1 MLPKSAGSCL
11 KSTVTGARLRAIERS
26 ARLGK
31 LKSSLPA
38 ALRCQRAC
46 AQRSARVQPALTELL
61 ALTAS
66 GVRLAGAF
74 DDMLVLHCR
83 VVDSSEM
90 KYVTARDSVSTIAPS
105 TLAACGRRSA
115 MPLQR
120 AAGLYRRSLGSVRS
134 SSCRAAMMS

>member
-1 MLPKSAGSCL
+1 MLPKKLGSCL

-31 LKSSLPA
+31 LESSLPA

-46 AQRSARVQPALTELL
+46 AQRSARVQPAQTELL

-74 DDMLVLHCR
+74 DDMLVLR
-83 VVDSSEM
+83 PTPNLLLQIKEIIP
-90 KYVTARDSVSTIAPS
+90 KK
-105 TLAACGRRSA
+105 GRER
-115 MPLQR
+115 
-120 AAGLYRRSLGSVRS
+120 
-134 SSCRAAMMS
+134 